1 LLAFSHAGAV
11 RNFLGCHRGRNLCQR
26 KRELNCKMSVKMS
39 VEMANKQWIVLVV
52 RDWNHRFHIESSSSG
67 TYLQCSEGTK
77 NLSTPFS
84 SEREPFGSQTST
96 ATNEGQEVFAWYAIH
111 YRMLWNETDWK

>member
-1 LLAFSHAGAV
+1 
-11 RNFLGCHRGRNLCQR
+11 
-26 KRELNCKMSVKMS
+26 MSVKMS

-52 RDWNHRFHIESSSSG
+52 RDWNHRFHIENSSSG
-67 TYLQCSEGTK
+67 THVQCSSEGTK

-84 SEREPFGSQTST
+84 SEQKPFGSQTST